1 MSDLAS
7 LGSIGIIITLLA
19 GITHEVSEQLFGGIL
34 KGKYMY
40 WASLGVGVAVAV
52 GAQII
57 APQFPPMAPLIGL
70 PLQMIIAGGFIVGFT
85 ATKLHK
91 VLSSDSG
98 THDASISGLAKM
110 VAVAVVEKVS
120 PKPDGLSEA
129 DILENTRLVALGDLP
144 NATVGDKFN
153 AGYAK
158 LNLIVND
165 YKTGKV
171 SRDATLQAVELCKA
185 KYPGVMVPPGFPVE
199 PE

>member
-7 LGSIGIIITLLA
+7 LGSIGVIVTLLA

-40 WASLGVGVAVAV
+40 WASLGVGVVVTV
-52 GAQII
+52 GAQAI
-57 APQFPPMAPLIGL
+57 APQFEPMAPLIGL
-70 PLQMIIAGGFIVGFT
+70 PLQMIIAGGVIVGFV

-91 VLSSDSG
+91 VLQAEPG
-98 THDASISGLAKM
+98 THDSSLSGMVKSVASA
-110 VAVAVVEKVS
+110 AVEKIT
-120 PKPDGLSEA
+120 PKSIGMSEA
-129 DILENTRLVALGDLP
+129 DVLENTRLVALGDLP
-144 NATVGDKFN
+144 AATDGDKFN

-171 SRDATLQAVELCKA
+171 SRDATLQAVEFCKT
-185 KYPGVMVPPGFPVE
+185 KYPGVMVPPGFPAE
-199 PE
+199 PQ